1 MGNKIV
7 VTPNDRYGRMVIIKE
22 VEPTKSGKR
31 RVLCKCDCG
40 NTKIVGLTHLRCGE
54 TTSCGCYRKEQSSVT
69 HKRHGFGDYRYRLYK
84 IWTGIKERCTNPNS
98 TSYSRYGGRGI
109 KVCPEWENDFEPFR
123 EWALSSGYSDKLT
136 IDRIDVN
143 GNYEPSNC
151 RWATNKEQ
159 SNNRR
164 TNVLITYQGETHTVS
179 EWSDITGI
187 AYWKII
193 QRHRVGLPLE
203 QVFFNGDLRLRQ
215 TV

>member
-1 MGNKIV
+1 MEKSIPGLV
-7 VTPNDRYGRMVIIKE
+7 SLGRLRTYLSYGEKLPR
-22 VEPTKSGKR
+22 
-31 RVLCKCDCG
+31 
-40 NTKIVGLTHLRCGE
+40 
-54 TTSCGCYRKEQSSVT
+54 
-69 HKRHGFGDYRYRLYK
+69 
-84 IWTGIKERCTNPNS
+84 
-98 TSYSRYGGRGI
+98 
-109 KVCPEWENDFEPFR
+109 
-123 EWALSSGYSDKLT
+123 SGYSDKLT

-164 TNVLITYQGETHTVS
+164 TNVLITYQGETHTAS
-179 EWSDITGI
+179 EWADITGI

-203 QVFFNGDLRLRQ
+203 QVFFDGDLRLRQ

>member
-22 VEPTKSGKR
+22 VEPAKSGKR

-98 TSYSRYGGRGI
+98 TSYSRNSNPCRAASCA
-109 KVCPEWENDFEPFR
+109 V
-123 EWALSSGYSDKLT
+123 LSTCNTSDNCTNSIRCCYRMFL
-136 IDRIDVN
+136 N
-143 GNYEPSNC
+143 GS
-151 RWATNKEQ
+151 A
-159 SNNRR
+159 
-164 TNVLITYQGETHTVS
+164 
-179 EWSDITGI
+179 
-187 AYWKII
+187 A
-193 QRHRVGLPLE
+193 
-203 QVFFNGDLRLRQ
+203 
-215 TV
+215 